1 MFSTFLTLDLIVSI
15 NIALEST
22 TFLMRISSSPSCM
35 VRNLK
40 KFNGLNF
47 KRWQQKMLFYLNIL
61 NLARYWLRK
70 SQNHQKINLLYY
82 CGGCVDTQNHIN
94 FVCNNYI
101 LNWMD
106 NTLYDMSIN
115 SAKVL
120 WKVLDKKYKAED
132 IDMKKF
138 IVGKFLYFKMID
150 SRTVISQVQEF
161 SLKTIKIVLKYLR

>member
-1 MFSTFLTLDLIVSI
+1 MDWILRGDNKRCYFIWILLI
-15 NIALEST
+15 EKEPK
-22 TFLMRISSSPSCM
+22 SS
-35 VRNLK
+35 K
-40 KFNGLNF
+40 
-47 KRWQQKMLFYLNIL
+47 
-61 NLARYWLRK
+61 
-70 SQNHQKINLLYY
+70 KINLPYY
-82 CGGCVDTQNHIN
+82 CGGGVDIRNHIN

-101 LNWMD
+101 LNWLD

-120 WKVLDKKYKAED
+120 RKVLNKKYKAGN

>member
-1 MFSTFLTLDLIVSI
+1 
-15 NIALEST
+15 
-22 TFLMRISSSPSCM
+22 
-35 VRNLK
+35 
-40 KFNGLNF
+40 
-47 KRWQQKMLFYLNIL
+47 
-61 NLARYWLRK
+61 
-70 SQNHQKINLLYY
+70 
-82 CGGCVDTQNHIN
+82 
-94 FVCNNYI
+94 
-101 LNWMD
+101 MD

-150 SRTVISQVQEF
+150 SRTVISQVQKF